1 MQKKSLK
8 KFYPSL
14 SPLMPQAIPQI
25 SASQGQV
32 LPTLPPDFE
41 KRKVDAGTSTTHE
54 CGDEKEFSTK
64 AITVQYSTVCAMCIR
79 LLGIDASEGEGCRR
93 GPFR

>member
-14 SPLMPQAIPQI
+14 MPQAIPQI
-25 SASQGQV
+25 SVSQGQV

-41 KRKVDAGTSTTHE
+41 KRKVDAGISTTHE
-54 CGDEKEFSTK
+54 CGDEKEFSQK
-64 AITVQYSTVCAMCIR
+64 AIISR
-79 LLGIDASEGEGCRR
+79 LQASPLDRSDDGE
-93 GPFR
+93 P

>member
-54 CGDEKEFSTK
+54 CGDEKEFSQK
-64 AITVQYSTVCAMCIR
+64 AINAR
-79 LLGIDASEGEGCRR
+79 LLTSPLGRSDDGGK
-93 GPFR
+93 P

>member
-25 SASQGQV
+25 SVSQGQV

-41 KRKVDAGTSTTHE
+41 KRKVEAGLWTTHE
-54 CGDEKEFSTK
+54 RGDGKEFSQK
-64 AITVQYSTVCAMCIR
+64 AIISR
-79 LLGIDASEGEGCRR
+79 LQTSPLGRSDDGES
-93 GPFR
+93 